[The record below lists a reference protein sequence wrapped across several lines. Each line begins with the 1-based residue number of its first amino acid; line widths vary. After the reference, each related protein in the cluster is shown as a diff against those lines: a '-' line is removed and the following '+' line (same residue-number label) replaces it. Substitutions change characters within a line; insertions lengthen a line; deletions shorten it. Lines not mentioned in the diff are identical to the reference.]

1 MAAVNFQ
8 PLFCWWCW
16 FFYMRILIT
25 RRPCCSTWDGLLLS
39 KWSKYLLHW
48 KLELVCDWYFR
59 CVRRNIGLRDW
70 WIISAVRRETL
81 TSWWVDYLYEEKLL
95 FYFWMESWRQLQSL
109 RIFLFKLFFSPVIY
123 ICLYI
128 SMCSLFVIHLVLNP
142 LFPGPGCLHAVH
154 QHCCPLCWGH
164 ELPGPSTVWVHKTG
178 VGWQSGGKNINLN
191 LCLIVSKTSP
201 IPFFFSL
208 LALEM

>member
-123 ICLYI
+123 ICLCIYVQ
-128 SMCSLFVIHLVLNP
+128 SFCNTFGSKST
-142 LFPGPGCLHAVH
+142 FPWPR
-154 QHCCPLCWGH
+154 
-164 ELPGPSTVWVHKTG
+164 
-178 VGWQSGGKNINLN
+178 
-191 LCLIVSKTSP
+191 
-201 IPFFFSL
+201 L
-208 LALEM
+208 LACSSSTLLSTLLRTWTSGSIYSLSSQNWGWMTIWR